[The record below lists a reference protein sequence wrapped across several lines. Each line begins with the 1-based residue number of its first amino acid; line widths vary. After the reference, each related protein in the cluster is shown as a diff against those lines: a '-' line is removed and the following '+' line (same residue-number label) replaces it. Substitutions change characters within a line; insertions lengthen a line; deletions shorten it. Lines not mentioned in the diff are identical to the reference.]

1 MDIKFNTGIGQ
12 FGLFTTWWFM
22 KSKNKLFKS
31 KNRKRQKNEEDVN
44 M

>member
-12 FGLFTTWWFM
+12 FGLSTTWWFM
-22 KSKNKLFKS
+22 ESKNKLFKS